1 MSLRDRQKEEGRRI
15 IREAAGELFIA
26 NGYTGTTMRAIAERA
41 GVAEAT
47 LYNLFRTKAELLLDV
62 FRDRVM
68 GAGETSL
75 HIAHQRIGSLSDP
88 FEMIDLFC
96 ETDRLVTT
104 RALPLLRVV
113 LQAAAI
119 DEDVAKHA
127 EAQEAF
133 RYEDQTFL
141 LEALTTHGHL
151 RKDKPY
157 EQLKRGLWLV
167 AAPELALKAL
177 DAGWDMETFSEW
189 KAEAL
194 QALLLTDAR
203 PRDNGG

>member
-1 MSLRDRQKEEGRRI
+1 MSLRERQKEEGRRL
-15 IREAAGELFIA
+15 IRDAAGELFTA
-26 NGYTGTTMRAIAERA
+26 NGYSGATMRAIADRA
-41 GVAEAT
+41 GVAETT

-75 HIAHQRIGSLSDP
+75 ELAHQRIESLSDP

-96 ETDRLVTT
+96 ESDRLVAT

-127 EAQEAF
+127 EAQETF
-133 RYEDQTFL
+133 RYEDQAFL
-141 LEALTTHGHL
+141 LEALARHGHL

-157 EQLKRGLWLV
+157 EHLKRGLWLV
-167 AAPELALKAL
+167 AAPELAVKAL

-203 PRDNGG
+203 SRDHGD

>member
-15 IREAAGELFIA
+15 IRDAAGELFIA

-47 LYNLFRTKAELLLDV
+47 LYNLFRTKAELLLEV
-62 FRDRVM
+62 FRDRVK
-68 GAGETSL
+68 GGGETSL
-75 HIAHQRIGSLSDP
+75 KVRHRRIESLSDP

-96 ETDRLVTT
+96 ETDRLVAM

-113 LQAAAI
+113 LEAAAM

-127 EAQEAF
+127 EAQETF
-133 RYEDQTFL
+133 RYEDQAYL
-141 LEALTTHGHL
+141 LEALARLGHL

-157 EQLKRGLWLV
+157 EYLKRGLWLL
-167 AAPELALKAL
+167 AAPELWLKAL
-177 DAGWDMETFSEW
+177 DAGWDMETFSDW